1 VAADFSKVRFNP
13 YLNHAGVELQQGRV
27 LLDADAN
34 ELVAVFDRRLRALA
48 GDVLGRATVGA
59 NTPEAFKLSVV
70 AGSLAIGRGRLY
82 VDGLLAENHG
92 SGSPGFDPLMAG
104 PTGSTATL
112 LRNQPWLKD
121 APVPAGGRHLV
132 YLDVWTRE
140 VTHLEQP
147 DLVEAA
153 IGVDSTSRL
162 QTVWQVRVL
171 PDVAPAGVDC
181 STPDALVPGW
191 PAVIAPS
198 GGRLTTGTFD
208 AAPADD
214 PCELPPEGGYRGL
227 ENQLYRVEIH
237 DPGQPGAGATFKW
250 SRENASVGSRVSR
263 VLSPTRVEVQSLGR
277 DDVLRFSTGD
287 WVEFIDDVRELSGRA
302 GELRRVTV
310 DDDART
316 LAFTGTLGDLLP
328 PDPDDLA
335 ELAARNLRVRRWDQ
349 KGRVL
354 RVTTGGGGSG
364 TAPAFDLDG
373 PSSTGA
379 IPVPA
384 TGTLLLENGIT
395 VSFEGSGGAGLRT
408 GDHWVFAARTL
419 DASLER
425 LDAAP
430 PRGIHH
436 HRARLGFWDI
446 GAGTV
451 SDCRHPWPP
460 QGGDDCACT
469 LCVTPESHASGRLT
483 LQGAVDRIRET
494 GGTICLQPGSY
505 ALTEPVRIDGAK
517 SLRIEGKGPAT
528 LIGSSVTAFIVQR
541 SLSVAITDLAILC
554 TAKAAPAILAR
565 TVAGLALQRL
575 GVLMAGDGATAVA
588 LGGAVAGASL
598 RDNLF
603 IAANGVAAARGGR
616 VTAQPAPAS
625 IAGSAAGA
633 AAANATNAANADGDF
648 LFTASAR
655 IEDNIFWCG
664 QRGIDFTGVVGH
676 LYATRIAGNDFI
688 GCRGGGIDLAGF
700 CMPGA
705 SMQVQG
711 NTLAV
716 SGPGIRCGVDGA
728 WISDNKLHAQDQ
740 GRNPPVGA
748 GISLVTGLDPN
759 GSDQCQVLANQV
771 SGFPDAGLVIEAPVK
786 SLIVKLNIIEDC
798 GNGILMTDDA
808 SAATASIE
816 NNHLHDLGLRQAN
829 NPRARSVIGIGVLR
843 AESCNVVGNT
853 LRRIGLS
860 PVERTAQVAGIIG
873 AGVAAA
879 RVHGNDL
886 QGIGPAGD
894 FRGTV
899 GGILWRGPYDEL
911 DLSHNQVRRDEDP
924 VAAPGASA
932 WIGIEV
938 AQAGTEQPV
947 LRAIDYT
954 AMRVDAA
961 RTVVIQGNRATLV
974 TSRAPARGQAG
985 NESGSSLGLKGNV
998 VVARGLGRAVA
1009 ARAGAD
1015 LMFCDNR
1022 CELNGTR
1029 VDGAVALAAGTVI
1042 ASANR
1047 VTGGERSML
1056 IAASPK
1062 QMTVLGNITSNG
1074 IAVPG
1079 GALDPQWAA
1088 LNVTA

>member
-1 VAADFSKVRFNP
+1 MAADFSKVRFNP

-59 NTPEAFKLSVV
+59 NTPDAFKLSVV
-70 AGSLAIGRGRLY
+70 AGALAIGRGRLY

-92 SGSPGFDPLMAG
+92 SGSAGFDPLMAG
-104 PTGSTATL
+104 PVGSAATL

-121 APVPAGGRHLV
+121 APVPTGGRHLV

-147 DLVEAA
+147 DLVEPA
-153 IGVDSTSRL
+153 IGVDSTTRL

-171 PDVAPAGVDC
+171 ADAAPAGVDC

-191 PAVIAPS
+191 PALIAPS

-227 ENQLYRVEIH
+227 ENQLYRVEVH

-263 VLSPTRVEVQSLGR
+263 FVSPTRIEVQSLGR

-287 WVEFIDDVRELSGRA
+287 WVEFLDDERELSGLP

-316 LAFTGTLGDLLP
+316 LAFTGALVGMMPT
-328 PDPDDLA
+328 DPDDLA

-354 RVTTGGGGSG
+354 RTTGSGSG
-364 TAPAFDLDG
+364 TALAFDLDS

-384 TGTLLLENGIT
+384 SGTLLLENGIT
-395 VSFEGSGGAGLRT
+395 ITFTSTGAAGLRT

-436 HRARLGFWDI
+436 HHARLGFWDI

-460 QGGDDCACT
+460 QGGEDCACT
-469 LCVTPESHASGRLT
+469 VCVTPQSHASGRLT

-494 GGTICLQPGSY
+494 GGTICLQAGSY

-517 SLRIEGKGPAT
+517 SLRIVGQGPAT
-528 LIGSSVTAFIVQR
+528 LVGSSVTAFIVQR

-554 TAKAAPAILAR
+554 TARAAPAILAR
-565 TVAGLALQRL
+565 TVAGLQLQRL
-575 GVLMAGDGATAVA
+575 GVLMAGDGATALS
-588 LGGAVAGASL
+588 LGGAVAGAAV

-603 IAANGVAAARGGR
+603 VAANGIAAARTSR
-616 VTAQPAPAS
+616 LAAQPAPAA
-625 IAGSAAGA
+625 ITAPA
-633 AAANATNAANADGDF
+633 AAADPGTDF

-655 IEDNIFWCG
+655 FEDNIFWCRN
-664 QRGIDFTGVVGH
+664 RGIDFTGVVGH
-676 LYATRIAGNDFI
+676 LYATHVAGNEFI
-688 GCRGGGIDLAGF
+688 GCREGGIDLGGF

-705 SMQVQG
+705 SMQVKG
-711 NTLAV
+711 NTLLAT
-716 SGPGIRCGVDGA
+716 GPGIRCGVDGA
-728 WISDNKLHAQDQ
+728 WIIDNKLHAQEQ
-740 GRNPPVGA
+740 GRTAPIGA
-748 GISLVTGLDPN
+748 GIALVTGLDPN

-771 SGFPDAGLVIEAPVK
+771 SGFPEAGLLIEAPVK
-786 SLIVKLNIIEDC
+786 SLIVKLNIIENC
-798 GNGILMTDDA
+798 GNGIVMTDDA
-808 SAATASIE
+808 AAASASIE
-816 NNHLHDLGLRQAN
+816 NNHLHDIGLRQAN
-829 NPRARSVIGIGVLR
+829 NARSRSVIGIGVLR
-843 AESCNVVGNT
+843 AESCNIAGNT
-853 LRRIGLS
+853 LKRIGLS
-860 PVERTAQVAGIIG
+860 PVERTLQVAGIIG
-873 AGVAAA
+873 AGVASA

-886 QGIGPAGD
+886 QAIGPAGD

-899 GGILWRGPYDEL
+899 GGIFWRGPYDEL
-911 DLSHNQVRRDEDP
+911 DLSHNHVRRDDDP
-924 VAAPGASA
+924 VAAPGGSA

-938 AQAGTEQPV
+938 AQAAAEQPV
-947 LRAIDYT
+947 LRATDYT
-954 AMRVDAA
+954 AMRVDAG
-961 RTVVIQGNRATLV
+961 RTVVIQGNRATVV
-974 TSRAPARGQAG
+974 TSKAPPRSQGGDDGA
-985 NESGSSLGLKGNV
+985 SSLGLKGNV
-998 VVARGLGRAVA
+998 VAARGIGRAVQ

-1022 CELNGTR
+1022 CELNGSK

-1056 IAASPK
+1056 IVASPK
-1062 QMTVLGNITSNG
+1062 RMTVLGNITSNG
-1074 IAVPG
+1074 IGVPNG
-1079 GALDPQWAA
+1079 TLDPQWAA
-1088 LNVTA
+1088 LNVVA

>member
-59 NTPEAFKLSVV
+59 STPDAFRLSVISG
-70 AGSLAIGRGRLY
+70 ALAIGRGRLY

-92 SGSPGFDPLMAG
+92 SGSAIFDPLMAG
-104 PTGSTATL
+104 PAGSAPTL
-112 LRNQPWLKD
+112 LRNQPWLPD
-121 APVPAGGRHLV
+121 ATVPAGGRHLV

-147 DLVEAA
+147 DLVEPA

-171 PDVAPAGVDC
+171 PEAAPAGVDC
-181 STPDALVPGW
+181 STSDAGIPGW
-191 PAVIAPS
+191 ASVIAPS
-198 GGRLTTGTFD
+198 GARLSTGTFD

-237 DPGQPGAGATFKW
+237 DPGLPGAGATFKW

-263 VLSPTRVEVQSLGR
+263 FITPTRVEVQSLGR

-287 WVEFIDDVRELSGRA
+287 WVEFIDDARELSGRA

-310 DDDART
+310 DEDART
-316 LAFTGTLGDLLP
+316 LAFDGALTGMVPADL
-328 PDPDDLA
+328 DDLPG
-335 ELAARNLRVRRWDQ
+335 LAARNLRARRWDQ

-354 RVTTGGGGSG
+354 RVTGGAAG
-364 TAPAFDLDG
+364 TALAFDLDAAA
-373 PSSTGA
+373 STGA

-384 TGTLLLENGIT
+384 SGTLLLENGIT
-395 VSFEGSGGAGLRT
+395 VSFEGSGPGGLRT

-419 DASLER
+419 DASLEP

-436 HRARLGFWDI
+436 HYARLGFWDI
-446 GAGTV
+446 DAGTV

-460 QGGDDCACT
+460 VGGDDCACT
-469 LCVTPESHASGRLT
+469 VCVTPESHASGRLT
-483 LQGAVDRIRET
+483 LQGAVDRVRET
-494 GGTICLQPGSY
+494 GGTICLLPGSY
-505 ALTEPVRIDGAK
+505 ALVEPVRIEGAK
-517 SLRIEGKGPAT
+517 SLRIEGHGPAT
-528 LIGSSVTAFIVQR
+528 LIGSGGTAFVVQR
-541 SLSVAITDLAILC
+541 SLSVAIGNLAILC
-554 TAKAAPAILAR
+554 TAAGAPAILAR
-565 TVAGLALQRL
+565 TVAGLELQRL
-575 GVLMAGDGATAVA
+575 AVLMASDGATALA
-588 LGGAVAGASL
+588 LGGAVAGATV

-603 IAANGVAAARGGR
+603 VAANGVAAARAGR
-616 VTAQPAPAS
+616 ATEQPSLASRAPTGVAQDL
-625 IAGSAAGA
+625 
-633 AAANATNAANADGDF
+633 AANF

-655 IEDNIFWCG
+655 IEDNIFWCSA
-664 QRGIDFTGVVGH
+664 RGIDFTGVVGH
-676 LYATRIAGNDFI
+676 LYATRIAGNEFL
-688 GCRGGGIDLAGF
+688 GCRSGAIDLGGF

-711 NTLAV
+711 NTLAIT
-716 SGPGIRCGVDGA
+716 GPGIRCCVDGA
-728 WISDNKLHAQDQ
+728 WISDNKLHALEQ
-740 GRNPPVGA
+740 GRTAPVGA
-748 GISLVTGLDPN
+748 GITLATGLDPN

-771 SGFPDAGLVIEAPVK
+771 SGFPEAGLMIQAPVK
-786 SLIVKLNIIEDC
+786 SLIVKLNIIENC

-808 SAATASIE
+808 AAASASIE
-816 NNHLHDLGLRQAN
+816 NNHLHDLGARQAN
-829 NPRARSVIGIGVLR
+829 NLRSRSVIGIGVQR
-843 AESCNVVGNT
+843 AETCNIVGNT
-853 LRRIGLS
+853 LKRIGLS
-860 PVERTAQVAGIIG
+860 PVERTLQVAGIIG
-873 AGVAAA
+873 AGVGSA

-886 QGIGPAGD
+886 QAIGPAGD
-894 FRGTV
+894 YRGTV
-899 GGILWRGPYDEL
+899 GGILWRGPYDDL
-911 DLSHNQVRRDEDP
+911 DLSSNHVRRDDEP
-924 VAAPGASA
+924 VGAPGASA
-932 WIGIEV
+932 WTGIGI
-938 AQAGTEQPV
+938 AQADPEQPV
-947 LRAIDYT
+947 LRAPDYT

-974 TSRAPARGQAG
+974 TSRVPARGLA
-985 NESGSSLGLKGNV
+985 EAGSSSSVGIKGNV
-998 VVARGLGRAVA
+998 VAARGTGRAVE

-1022 CELNGTR
+1022 CELNGMR

-1062 QMTVLGNITSNG
+1062 RMTVLGNITSNG
-1074 IAVPG
+1074 IGVAG

-1088 LNVTA
+1088 LNVIA